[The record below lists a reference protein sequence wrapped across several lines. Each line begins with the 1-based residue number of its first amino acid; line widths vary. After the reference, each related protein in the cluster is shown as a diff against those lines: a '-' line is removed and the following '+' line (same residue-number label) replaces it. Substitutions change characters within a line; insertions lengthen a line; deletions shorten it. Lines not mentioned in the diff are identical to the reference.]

1 VKILELGLLDL
12 NLEKREKFIK
22 SFINNKFSKQFLD
35 FKYFISRKFS
45 MKEAQKY
52 FDLKGRYLNRI
63 LTFYD
68 KGYIERKK
76 INKVKF
82 EYMLTKKYVSLYNR
96 IMQEA
101 KLFQITPSFNSQS

>member
-1 VKILELGLLDL
+1 
-12 NLEKREKFIK
+12 
-22 SFINNKFSKQFLD
+22 
-35 FKYFISRKFS
+35 